1 MTDYYYGK
9 YDKKQT
15 VQIFVDNMIWGKS
28 IQFAFQMDGGGDL
41 SSGEPQRSL
50 EQNMID
56 FRKNPTEETVD
67 WIYETIIRLRVNG
80 ALSYELRDVSTEEM
94 INGFREIIRQK
105 DSEIETL
112 HSENV
117 RLVIEL
123 QKIEPTRRP
132 VSKDFSALS

>member
-1 MTDYYYGK
+1 MTDYYGK

-15 VQIFVDNMIWGKS
+15 VQIFVDNMIWGNIS
-28 IQFAFQMDGGGDL
+28 INSFAFQMDGGGDL
-41 SSGEPQRSL
+41 RRSL

-94 INGFREIIRQK
+94 INGLRETIRQK

>member
-1 MTDYYYGK
+1 
-9 YDKKQT
+9 
-15 VQIFVDNMIWGKS
+15 
-28 IQFAFQMDGGGDL
+28 
-41 SSGEPQRSL
+41 
-50 EQNMID
+50 MID